1 MNLKD
6 QFCSSP
12 WFHMRITNNGGF
24 EYCRWADRKHIVD
37 QKNIATTH
45 PLTFFQKDMASIR
58 QDMLEGKTVVACGDC
73 KIMEQHSKISG
84 RQKQLLKTG
93 IDTDNFVKT
102 AASSTFRTEF
112 EQTDINLLP
121 VDWQID
127 LGNHCNSAC
136 VFCKPDS
143 SSRLAAEFYKI
154 GFIDQMPAR
163 SWVEDPASVDKF
175 ISTLISTPNLAY
187 LHFLGGETLITP
199 GFRTMLQALIDAG
212 LHSRVTIGLTTNL
225 TVWDDDINQLLT
237 QFREVN
243 LGVSIE
249 TTDNVNDYVR
259 WPSQINSVLST
270 LERWLA
276 LAKQHDWIMSLRI
289 TPTVLTASRVVPLYQ
304 FAVDHNLGIESCNFL
319 NDPAFM
325 RTSVLPMSYRRAA
338 AEQLQNWIDTQAIST
353 TKIVNT
359 RDLNHATAAA
369 VQDAMSYL
377 EYLKNAPDE
386 SDRLPALVQYLKK
399 LEQSRSNS
407 VLNYLPEYEQIF
419 RSAGY

>member
-1 MNLKD
+1 
-6 QFCSSP
+6 
-12 WFHMRITNNGGF
+12 
-24 EYCRWADRKHIVD
+24 
-37 QKNIATTH
+37 
-45 PLTFFQKDMASIR
+45 
-58 QDMLEGKTVVACGDC
+58 
-73 KIMEQHSKISG
+73 MEQHSKISG

-127 LGNHCNSAC
+127 LGNHCNGAC
-136 VFCKPDS
+136 VFCSPDS

-325 RTSVLPMSYRRAA
+325 RTSVLPMSYRRSA

-407 VLNYLPEYEQIF
+407 VLSYLPEYEQIF

>member
-1 MNLKD
+1 MSIKD

-12 WFHMRITNNGGF
+12 WFHMRITNSGNF
-24 EYCRWADRKHIVD
+24 EFCRWADRTYITD
-37 QKNIATTH
+37 QQNISSTH
-45 PLTFFQKDMASIR
+45 PLTFFQKSMAPLR
-58 QDMLEGKTVVACGDC
+58 QDMLDGKLILACNEC
-73 KIMEQHSKISG
+73 NTMEQHGKVSG
-84 RQKQLLKTG
+84 RQRQLLKTG
-93 IDTDNFVKT
+93 IATDNFVKT
-102 AASSTFRTEF
+102 AASSPFKTAF
-112 EQTDINLLP
+112 EHSEINLRP

-136 VFCKPDS
+136 VFCSPDA

-175 ISTLISTPNLAY
+175 ISTLVSTPNLAY

-199 GFRTMLQALIDAG
+199 GFRIMLQALIDAG

-225 TVWDDDINQLLT
+225 TVWDDDINQLMT
-237 QFREVN
+237 QFQAVN

-249 TTDNVNDYVR
+249 TADSVNDYVR
-259 WPSQINSVLST
+259 WPSRIDSVLTT
-270 LERWLA
+270 LGRWVN
-276 LAKQHDWIMSLRI
+276 LAKQHNWIMSLRI
-289 TPTVLTASRVVPLYQ
+289 TPTILTASRVMSLYQ
-304 FAVDHNLGIESCNFL
+304 YAVDHNLGIESCNFL
-319 NDPAFM
+319 NNPAFM
-325 RTSVLPMSYRRAA
+325 RTSVLPMSYRLLV
-338 AEQLQNWIDTQAIST
+338 AEQLQKWIDTQTISN
-353 TKIVNT
+353 TKIVNI
-359 RDLNHATAAA
+359 RDLNHAAAAA
-369 VQDAMSYL
+369 VQDATSYL
-377 EYLKNAPDE
+377 QYLKNAPDE

>member
-58 QDMLEGKTVVACGDC
+58 QDMLEGKTVAACGDC

-127 LGNHCNSAC
+127 LGNHCNGAC
-136 VFCKPDS
+136 VFCRPDS

-325 RTSVLPMSYRRAA
+325 RTSVLPMSYRRSA

-359 RDLNHATAAA
+359 RVLNHATAAA

-407 VLNYLPEYEQIF
+407 VLNYLPEY
-419 RSAGY
+419 

>member
-1 MNLKD
+1 MNVKD

-12 WFHMRITNNGGF
+12 WFHMRITNDGNF

-45 PLTFFQKDMASIR
+45 PLTFFQKDMALLR
-58 QDMLEGKTVVACGDC
+58 QDMLEGKTVAACGDC
-73 KIMEQHSKISG
+73 KIMEQHGKISG

-102 AASSTFRTEF
+102 AASSTFRSVF
-112 EQTDINLLP
+112 EQTEIDLHPI
-121 VDWQID
+121 DWQID
-127 LGNHCNSAC
+127 LGNHCNGAC
-136 VFCKPDS
+136 VFCSPDA

-154 GFIDQMPAR
+154 GFIDQMPVR
-163 SWVEDPASVDKF
+163 SWVEDPVSVDKF
-175 ISTLISTPNLAY
+175 INTLVRTPNLAY

-199 GFRTMLQALIDAG
+199 GFRAMLQALIDAG

-225 TVWDDDINQLLT
+225 TVWDDDINRLLI
-237 QFREVN
+237 QFQEVN

-249 TTDNVNDYVR
+249 TTDSINDYVR
-259 WPSQINSVLST
+259 WPSRIDSVLAT
-270 LERWLA
+270 LDRWLA
-276 LAKQHDWIMSLRI
+276 LSKQHNWTMSLRI
-289 TPTVLTASRVVPLYQ
+289 TPTILTASRVVSLYQ

-325 RTSVLPMSYRRAA
+325 RTSVLPMSHRLAA
-338 AEQLQNWIDTQAIST
+338 AEQLQNWIDTQTVST
-353 TKIVNT
+353 AKIINT
-359 RDLNHATAAA
+359 RDLNLATAAA
-369 VQDAMSYL
+369 VQDAISYL
-377 EYLKNAPDE
+377 QYLKNAPDE

-407 VLNYLPEYEQIF
+407 VLDYLPEYEQIF
-419 RSAGY
+419 RAAGY